1 MEEEIIEEVADNAVA
16 ENGSASKPI
25 DKDGEKKKTAL
36 FTGLET
42 VGKGLREM
50 KFDYFSDANLKSIY
64 GNIDDR
70 IIEDFAKISAIDFS
84 YKPEVQNK
92 YQETF
97 GIDSDEHTGVIAQEL
112 ENTES
117 TKSAVSETPEGTKV
131 VDTKELTMADTAA
144 IAELSRRVLA
154 LEQVVKELINR

>member
-1 MEEEIIEEVADNAVA
+1 MEEEITEDVDAKANAKANAKA
-16 ENGSASKPI
+16 EQVKV
-25 DKDGEKKKTAL
+25 DKNRKAIGEAISSIGDDLKN
-36 FTGLET
+36 
-42 VGKGLREM
+42 M
-50 KFDYFSDANLKSIY
+50 KWDYFSDANLKSIY

-84 YKPEVQNK
+84 YKPEVQSK

-97 GIDSDEHTGVIAQEL
+97 GVDSDEHTGVIAQEL

-154 LEQVVKELINR
+154 LEQVVKELSNK